1 MLLYYTRMYTNVSII
16 PLLVLACGMTPHAVS
31 SACLLTSVTA
41 VMHSGVYTSSTINLT
56 RWPANSGGL
65 RATGTIKTNLSSP
78 VYGHHVSATGFRPHG
93 TMTRSEMMSLLDHL
107 PNDGEVGVNI
117 NLADTVNTTTMLT
130 NYASTNLQRL
140 LRDGQA
146 PIRWNYVT
154 PLAAS
159 SAYYLHASANLNAPI
174 NMTVNDPQL
183 CLKLAEAYASNGG
196 FLTSIWYENPNTT
209 VSIRHPLNSTSDTFP
224 YHWRFLFNYRFKQ
237 SLGLRTLPKQLNFG
251 ANPAGNTVKRD
262 VSIGLSSSIQSRV
275 QYTFSYT
282 SISKTREEVLIDGRR
297 LPVQFAVSLP
307 ASNSNSFTDFKHQVS
322 LTSPDPGKVD
332 GNILVVAEIL

>member
-1 MLLYYTRMYTNVSII
+1 MLLYYTRPTYVWFF
-16 PLLVLACGMTPHAVS
+16 PLLVLACGMTPLAASGACHLTNVYASMHAG
-31 SACLLTSVTA
+31 A
-41 VMHSGVYTSSTINLT
+41 HPPSTVNLT
-56 RWPANSGGL
+56 RWPANPGGL

-78 VYGHHVSATGFRPHG
+78 VYGSMHGTNTYVPRG

-107 PNDGEVGVNI
+107 PNNGPQGVNI
-117 NLADTVNTTTMLT
+117 NLADAININTELT
-130 NYASTNLQRL
+130 NYASVNIHQL

-146 PIRWNYVT
+146 RISWNYVT

-183 CLKLAEAYASNGG
+183 CLKLAEASSPPSYSY
-196 FLTSIWYENPNTT
+196 IWYDNPNTT

-224 YHWRFLFNYRFKQ
+224 YHWRFRFVYTFKQ

>member
-1 MLLYYTRMYTNVSII
+1 MLAWGVTAN
-16 PLLVLACGMTPHAVS
+16 AAF
-31 SACLLTSVTA
+31 SACHLTNVTA
-41 VMHSGVYTSSTINLT
+41 VMHSGVYSTSTVNLT
-56 RWPANSGGL
+56 RWPANGGGL

-78 VYGHHVSATGFRPHG
+78 VYGHMAGVTDLRPYG
-93 TMTRSEMMSLLDHL
+93 TMTRTEMMSLLDHL
-107 PNDGEVGVNI
+107 PNNGEMVVNI
-117 NLADTVNTTTMLT
+117 NLADSVNINTSLT
-130 NYASTNLQRL
+130 NNARTDLHRL

-146 PIRWNYVT
+146 PIRWDYVT

-159 SAYYLHASANLNAPI
+159 SAYYLHASANMNAP
-174 NMTVNDPQL
+174 NDMTVNDPQL
-183 CLKLAEAYASNGG
+183 CLKLANVYGNGPS
-196 FLTSIWYENPNTT
+196 LKSIWYENPNTT

-224 YHWRFLFNYRFKQ
+224 YHWRFLFSYKFKQ

>member
-1 MLLYYTRMYTNVSII
+1 MLLYNTRICNVWFF
-16 PLLVLACGMTPHAVS
+16 PLLVLACGMTPNAVS
-31 SACLLTSVTA
+31 SACHLTSVIAT
-41 VMHSGVYTSSTINLT
+41 MHSGVYSSSTVNLT

-78 VYGHHVSATGFRPHG
+78 VYGHMAGVTDLRPRG
-93 TMTRSEMMSLLDHL
+93 SMTRSEMMSLLDHL

-117 NLADTVNTTTMLT
+117 NLADAINTNTMLT
-130 NYASTNLQRL
+130 NYASTNLHRL

-159 SAYYLHASANLNAPI
+159 SAYYLHASANLNAPT

-183 CLKLAEAYASNGG
+183 CLKLAEAYASNGS

-224 YHWRFLFNYRFKQ
+224 YHWRFMFQYRFTQ
-237 SLGLRTLPKQLNFG
+237 SLGLRALPKQLNFG